1 MLNAEPVRDD
11 ITAVFNDRLLANI
24 GRKEGKE
31 SGATAQKGQ
40 QRDKA
45 GKMENTQKKK
55 KRVKNL
61 MDKML
66 WPLHAVP
73 AISLWPIPIP
83 NPNAK

>member
-1 MLNAEPVRDD
+1 MLNAAEPVRDD

-45 GKMENTQKKK
+45 GKMENTQKK
-55 KRVKNL
+55 NE
-61 MDKML
+61 
-66 WPLHAVP
+66 
-73 AISLWPIPIP
+73 
-83 NPNAK
+83 